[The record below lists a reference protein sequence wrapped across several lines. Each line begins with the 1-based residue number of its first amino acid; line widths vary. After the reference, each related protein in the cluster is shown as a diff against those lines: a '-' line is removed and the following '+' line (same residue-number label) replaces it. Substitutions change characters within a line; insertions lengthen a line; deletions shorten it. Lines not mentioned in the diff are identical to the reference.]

1 MENYHTL
8 LNELISGSEMDKS
21 TIQHLKQNGNC
32 HRGKNQT
39 RKQKVCHPKGFE
51 PASQGR
57 KTGKGKGKASKL
69 LKNPNAKEAF
79 LIEINV

>member
-21 TIQHLKQNGNC
+21 TIQPPETKRKLPP
-32 HRGKNQT
+32 RKNKT

-57 KTGKGKGKASKL
+57 KTGKGKGKSSKFM
-69 LKNPNAKEAF
+69 KNPYAMEAF
-79 LIEINV
+79 LI